1 MFRTKN
7 AARTYRPLLLERP
20 SMGRFVL
27 LSFLL
32 HTLLV
37 LLFGDATGAH
47 RDGTGWARS
56 FVATIER
63 VSSRPLTS
71 ARSIGVPTEVTTS
84 RAVIAPITATALA
97 EPSTPPEPVPATMSP
112 QIMVE
117 PVNPIEIEKIPAIA
131 VDVPGASSPFSVAPI
146 AIAPIIAAPLP
157 PAAAAPARGVVVPII
172 SAVDIPIVKRDN
184 TDFAIYVAPIVE
196 SSNVTISTT
205 VIPATPTLAPLA
217 KPKVDRDFAAY
228 TPPPVVSPSI
238 SVSATAAGGRNDTQV
253 SSQEVIVPPPAIP
266 ATAGPVAEPASPL
279 KPIEATP
286 IEPLRPAAATAQVER
301 YRPRDTETATS
312 SPNTST
318 ATAATTVSEKE
329 SERASVPAAMRG
341 EQAAPIAPAAVP
353 PVESRGTGPS
363 ALFSTPLP
371 QPPPVAPPV
380 GSGPRLDLDTLR
392 RQARELANGGTGP
405 RTLMPFPT
413 VAKEA
418 PKKDMEKIFDKALKR
433 PDCNE
438 AYAEY
443 GLAAV
448 VPLVRDAVKE
458 GGCKW

>member
-157 PAAAAPARGVVVPII
+157 PAAAAPARGVVVPMI

-184 TDFAIYVAPIVE
+184 TDFAMYVAPIVE

-318 ATAATTVSEKE
+318 ANTEKAATTVPNK
-329 SERASVPAAMRG
+329 AS
-341 EQAAPIAPAAVP
+341 EQAAPIAPGAVP
-353 PVESRGTGPS
+353 PVESRGMGSS
-363 ALFSTPLP
+363 AMVDTPLP
-371 QPPPVAPPV
+371 QATPAAPPALPLV

>member
-1 MFRTKN
+1 
-7 AARTYRPLLLERP
+7 
-20 SMGRFVL
+20 
-27 LSFLL
+27 
-32 HTLLV
+32 
-37 LLFGDATGAH
+37 
-47 RDGTGWARS
+47 
-56 FVATIER
+56 
-63 VSSRPLTS
+63 
-71 ARSIGVPTEVTTS
+71 
-84 RAVIAPITATALA
+84 
-97 EPSTPPEPVPATMSP
+97 
-112 QIMVE
+112 
-117 PVNPIEIEKIPAIA
+117 
-131 VDVPGASSPFSVAPI
+131 
-146 AIAPIIAAPLP
+146 
-157 PAAAAPARGVVVPII
+157 VVVPII

-238 SVSATAAGGRNDTQV
+238 SVSATAAGGWNDTQV

-318 ATAATTVSEKE
+318 ANTEKAATTVPNK
-329 SERASVPAAMRG
+329 AS
-341 EQAAPIAPAAVP
+341 EQAAPIAPAAVL